1 MQMMLNNAWT
11 DGAGDG
17 GGAATVQGGTKGG
30 GQDGQGGFLLDIWI
44 FLKYLLIIFE
54 VLVGQGGQSGL

>member
-17 GGAATVQGGTKGG
+17 GGAAAVQRGTKGG
-30 GQDGQGGFLLDIWI
+30 GQDGQGGFFFLDIWT

-54 VLVGQGGQSGL
+54 VLVGQGGQS